1 MKSPPG
7 LVAAQPRACAALLL
21 VALVVAVARPALAT
35 RSAPQT
41 VFVLDDFEGGPW
53 PTPGLWYLPPD
64 TPPMWWPSACR
75 AAGGTRSLRAFGGPG
90 PAGEVA
96 CGYRP
101 PAGAVSTVYLDLDLT
116 SASAASRLELYF
128 QLWLSMPDTPEGG
141 LFIYLLKPRA
151 GGGYDRIPVFGA
163 TGAAASW
170 VYPPRLLDLTALSDV
185 VTGEVYDLRGGRWRL
200 EWSAVAPAGVPADG
214 GVFIDD
220 LTLLWEPDA
229 AVPTPSP
236 RPTLTATPVPTATF
250 TPTPTATATATVT
263 RTPTPTATPVQF
275 LTLWLPYC
283 GNELMPPPTPTSEA
297 SATPEGSVTPEAPPT
312 ATDGPPPTATP
323 GALAGAT
330 PLTGA
335 AGRAIIRLTHP

>member
-1 MKSPPG
+1 MKSRRN
-7 LVAAQPRACAALLL
+7 LVAVLLRACAALVLA
-21 VALVVAVARPALAT
+21 ALVVAVARPALAE
-35 RSAPQT
+35 RSAPEM
-41 VFVLDDFEGGPW
+41 VIVLDDFEGGPW

-64 TPPMWWPSACR
+64 TPPMWWPSTCR
-75 AAGGTRSLRAFGGPG
+75 AAGGARSLRAFGGPG
-90 PAGEVA
+90 PGGEVA

-116 SASAASRLELYF
+116 AAATSRLELYF
-128 QLWLSMPDTPEGG
+128 QLWLNMPDTPDGG
-141 LFIYLLKPRA
+141 LFIHLLRPKA
-151 GGGYDRIPVFGA
+151 GAGYDRIPVFGA
-163 TGAAASW
+163 TGASASW
-170 VYPPRLLDLTALSDV
+170 VYPPRMLDLTALSDV

-229 AVPTPSP
+229 ALPTPTP

-250 TPTPTATATATVT
+250 TPTPTATATATAT

-283 GNELMPPPTPTSEA
+283 GNELMPPPTATAETTPEA
-297 SATPEGSVTPEAPPT
+297 SATPGGTVTTE
-312 ATDGPPPTATP
+312 PPPA
-323 GALAGAT
+323 AN

-335 AGRAIIRLTHP
+335 VARAIIQPMHP